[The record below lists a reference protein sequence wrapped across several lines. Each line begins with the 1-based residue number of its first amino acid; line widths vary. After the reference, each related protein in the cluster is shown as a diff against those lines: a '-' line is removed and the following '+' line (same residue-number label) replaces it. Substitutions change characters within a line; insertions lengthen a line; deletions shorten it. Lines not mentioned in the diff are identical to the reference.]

1 MTLAGTLIQYY
12 VDPAYLGRVMSI
24 LMMQFGLISF
34 STFAAGVLAEAVG
47 VQWAVGGFAMGLI
60 LLSVLVLAFVPR
72 LRNLD

>member
-1 MTLAGTLIQYY
+1 
-12 VDPAYLGRVMSI
+12 
-24 LMMQFGLISF
+24 
-34 STFAAGVLAEAVG
+34 VG